1 MTVTQTLLFISI
13 ERLFWW
19 VTLTSVHWLFFLFRS
34 RFYCHLKRLFP
45 MPYIDP
51 PPKMFFKSNFG
62 KKNPKITAFGWGS
75 RFSVTQ
81 NYCFLLFFL
90 MSLDFQSKRRIIF
103 LSMFFFTFCQKDIFF
118 TGVLFRLLYFRFSS
132 FLIITF
138 ESSFSLRDQCSWISW
153 ITLAHGFISQR
164 TYTHSYFQYLS
175 KLSWLQYQQK
185 FWPPTNIDH
194 HVKRWFHSVL
204 K

>member
-51 PPKMFFKSNFG
+51 PPKMFLKSNFG
-62 KKNPKITAFGWGS
+62 KKIPK
-75 RFSVTQ
+75 
-81 NYCFLLFFL
+81 LLHLDGVLDFRSHRIIVFCCFFL

-153 ITLAHGFISQR
+153 ITLAHGFIS
-164 TYTHSYFQYLS
+164 
-175 KLSWLQYQQK
+175 
-185 FWPPTNIDH
+185 
-194 HVKRWFHSVL
+194 
-204 K
+204 